1 MTGTGPETDRKRN
14 DLTIKTGKENGIL
27 AKMCTFS
34 QKNEKFRKFLPKNEI
49 KINYWVGLNGKLND
63 LNKCW
68 TGMKI
73 KFWHLVH
80 PCNPPST
87 PSIIKRGGRTGNT
100 NHVAKICYCQTK

>member
-1 MTGTGPETDRKRN
+1 MTGTGPEPDRKRN
-14 DLTIKTGKENGIL
+14 DLTNKTWKENGIL

-80 PCNPPST
+80 PCQEVS
-87 PSIIKRGGRTGNT
+87 GGRKGLLQ
-100 NHVAKICYCQTK
+100 VEEALKQIVF

>member
-1 MTGTGPETDRKRN
+1 MTN
-14 DLTIKTGKENGIL
+14 KTVKENVIL

-80 PCNPPST
+80 PCQEVS
-87 PSIIKRGGRTGNT
+87 GGRKGLLQ
-100 NHVAKICYCQTK
+100 VEEALKQIVF